1 MTLVV
6 ARIEGLNL
14 FIESDSKVSDPLMV
28 QKSPVCSV
36 IKTVILNPLVTLSY
50 AGDVPLAE
58 EVIRNFYIKGIS
70 NVEELIDL
78 INDISEGSTLDT
90 DFIIG
95 AADGGSPRLFRIR
108 NNCQVERDLTS
119 TWIGDVEA
127 YSKYQEVYHSLE
139 KNNPSYREMRVA
151 ISAVINSNKFE
162 SVGWFNVSVFLDHEV
177 HVHPV
182 FAYDIGLNLD
192 ANVKQHIP
200 ENTNTPL
207 SVGSIE
213 GGAYGVTFFASL
225 SPKTIGLGIYFVHAN
240 LGILYYPKYSLQGEI
255 IKGKSPVDFIKTI
268 LGEYNMPLHGFYLDE
283 QGRFKHIDARKLLA

>member
-14 FIESDSKVSDPLMV
+14 FIESDSKVTDPLML

-70 NVEELIDL
+70 NVEDFIDL
-78 INDISEGSTLDT
+78 INDISKASTLDT

-95 AADGGSPRLFRIR
+95 TADGGSPRLFRIR
-108 NNCQVERDLTS
+108 KNCQVERDLTS
-119 TWIGDVEA
+119 TWIGDVNAFSE
-127 YSKYQEVYHSLE
+127 YQAVYHSLD
-139 KNNPSYREMRVA
+139 KNNPSYHEMRVA
-151 ISAVINSNKFE
+151 ISEVINSNKFE
-162 SVGWFNVSVFLDHEV
+162 SVGWFNVSVFLDHEM

-192 ANVKQHIP
+192 ANVKQYISA
-200 ENTNTPL
+200 NTNTPL

-213 GGAYGVTFFASL
+213 GGAYGITFFASL
-225 SPKTIGLGIYFVHAN
+225 SPKIIGLGIYFIHAN
-240 LGILYYPKYSLQGEI
+240 LGILYYPKYSLQGQV
-255 IKGKSPVDFIKTI
+255 IKSKSPVDFIKTI
-268 LGEYNMPLHGFYLDE
+268 LEKYNMPLHGFCLDDH
-283 QGRFKHIDARKLLA
+283 GKFKHIDARKLLD